1 MQRVNNEQ
9 TVDKLF
15 KSLLIQNGIWQKYL
29 EQKIINNWKDIVGDK
44 IAKST
49 TRLEIVGRKLFLSVD
64 SSILRSEL
72 LMLKTNILD
81 FVNFKAGEKIID
93 DVIIK

>member
-81 FVNFKAGEKIID
+81 LVNFKAGEKIID
-93 DVIIK
+93 DVIIR